1 MSAKSLRYTVA
12 ALAAAAFVAV
22 VSPFSPASAQFPASC
37 EDGGHAHPDSK
48 RAPGCVT
55 ASVRLD
61 RLPAKGESATLTITL
76 RSQLAID
83 AARLQVRLPRH
94 LRLDTAGTSISA
106 PRPVGLDQVAE
117 ERFALT
123 TEGRT
128 ITLKVTALG
137 AGPAQIQADVVDTA
151 DPSRARSAHGSTEFT
166 VGERPGGSR
175 AGVGGTDSPA
185 VEAAAVQPTANGT
198 ATAVAPA
205 QTGSVSAAGQI
216 CATGQFTYADNTGTW
231 RVGRNVPVAVLG
243 KATSSASTQTYATG
257 LTSATDGRY
266 SVCFTSPVTTMYSV
280 SVRFSS
286 ASSVWQVT
294 DNRGVSTYTVTTAA
308 KTNVPS
314 GTNPAFGT
322 TSPTSTHMRGWHAFD
337 TLNLLWAIRSSGTG
351 CWTARETAN
360 CTKLTL
366 HWQPGSTDGT
376 YFDNDKPY
384 GQRYV
389 ALMDGDPNS
398 EHLVLHEAGHAFMD
412 LLYGGWWPVFDCPD
426 PHYLHKR
433 SGPSCGW
440 TEGFAN
446 AIAGHAKGDGL
457 FVFPEGESVDLMNTT
472 PFDPSRPASRTNPED
487 GDQVEL
493 RVAGALID
501 LWRKVDGGPAGTFD
515 NMRRYGSTTF
525 REWFNDDRPLTG
537 LDVSATARNVVYTHT
552 IDYRGTTPP
561 PTGGVANGGFES
573 GTANW
578 TITGGVVGNWATYP
592 AQQGSWYA
600 WMGGNGQANTDT
612 LSQQVTIPAGTSTL
626 GYHLRVV
633 TAETGSTVYDTLKVQ
648 VVDGSTTTT
657 LGTWSNTNA
666 GSSYVHRTASLSQW
680 QGKTVTLKFVSVED
694 YSLRTDFL
702 IDTVGITTS

>member
-1 MSAKSLRYTVA
+1 MSARSLRYSVA
-12 ALAAAAFVAV
+12 ALAATAFVAI
-22 VSPFSPASAQFPASC
+22 VSPSSPASAQPPVSC
-37 EDGGHAHPDSK
+37 ENGGHSHPDSR

-55 ASVRLD
+55 ATVRLD
-61 RLPAKGESATLTITL
+61 RLPAKGESATVTITL
-76 RSQLAID
+76 RSLLAID

-94 LRLDTAGTSISA
+94 LRLDTGGTAFSS
-106 PRPVGLDQVAE
+106 PREVGLDQVAE
-117 ERFALT
+117 EKFALT
-123 TEGRT
+123 TAGRT
-128 ITLKVTALG
+128 VTLKVTALS
-137 AGPAQIQADVVDTA
+137 AGTAQIQADVVDTA
-151 DPSRARSAHGSTEFT
+151 DPGRARSAHGSTEFT
-166 VGERPGGSR
+166 IGENPGSSRPGIAS
-175 AGVGGTDSPA
+175 TDSPA
-185 VEAAAVQPTANGT
+185 VDAGGVKPTANGT
-198 ATAVAPA
+198 AASVAAP
-205 QTGSVSAAGQI
+205 SSISAAGQI

-231 RVGRNVPVAVLG
+231 RAGRNIPVAVLG
-243 KATSSASTQTYATG
+243 KTTSSATTQTYATG
-257 LTSATDGRY
+257 MTNAADGGY
-266 SVCFTSPVTTMYSV
+266 SVCFTAPVTTMYSV

-286 ASSVWQVT
+286 ASSLWQVT
-294 DNRGVSTYTVTTAA
+294 DNRGTNVYTVTTTA

-314 GTNPAFGT
+314 GTNPSFGT
-322 TSPTSTHMRGWHAFD
+322 TSPTSTHMRGWHAYD
-337 TLNLLWAIRSSGTG
+337 TLNLLWAIRASGTN
-351 CWTARETAN
+351 CWTARETGS

-376 YFDNDKPY
+376 YFENGVPY

-389 ALMDGDPNS
+389 ALADGDPDS

-412 LLYGGWWPVFDCPD
+412 LLYAGWWPLFDCPD

-457 FVFPEGESVDLMNTT
+457 FVFPGGEAVDLMNTT
-472 PFDPSRPASRTNPED
+472 PFDPSKPVSRTNPED

-501 LWRKVDGGPAGTFD
+501 LWRRVDGGPAGTFD

-537 LDVSATARNVVYTHT
+537 LDVSATARNLVYTHT

-578 TITGGVVGNWATYP
+578 TITGGVVGNWTTYP

-600 WMGGNGQANTDT
+600 WMGGNGTANTDT
-612 LSQQVTIPAGTSTL
+612 LSQQITIPAGTSTL

-633 TAETGSTVYDTLKVQ
+633 TWESGATVYDTLKVQ
-648 VVDGSTTTT
+648 IVDGSTTTT
-657 LGTWSNTNA
+657 VGTWSNANA
-666 GSSYVHRTASLSQW
+666 GSAYVYRTANLSQW
-680 QGKTVTLKFVSVED
+680 QGRTVTLRFVSVED

-702 IDTVGITTS
+702 IDTVGIATS